1 MYFLLLQQNKIK
13 ISLTTAN
20 KLIQLLTS
28 KSERRER
35 AIDEIIK
42 NLIFSIST
50 HTQQQERKKTWKIK
64 KKQQNTAPNFCFK
77 KFELTN
83 QKKILK

>member
-50 HTQQQERKKTWKIK
+50 HTQQQERKKT
-64 KKQQNTAPNFCFK
+64 
-77 KFELTN
+77 
-83 QKKILK
+83 